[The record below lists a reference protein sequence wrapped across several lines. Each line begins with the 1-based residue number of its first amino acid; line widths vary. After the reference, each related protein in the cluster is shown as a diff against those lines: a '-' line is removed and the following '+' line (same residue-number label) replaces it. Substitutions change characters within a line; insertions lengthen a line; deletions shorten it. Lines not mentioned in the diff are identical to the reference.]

1 MGLNRF
7 MRAMMVVFITA
18 NCITIN
24 PDIIFAATDSEDSS
38 LNTDEWE
45 EEKTEEQ
52 PSEVNTGP
60 RYETARE
67 VSSRDIEELEKSNK
81 VKNTNK
87 ADLIAMLKAKAEKGP
102 NINNNNSEQS
112 ENVAINE
119 EASGSD
125 RPAIQ
130 VERRHPGLPSDSAAE
145 IKKRRKAIASSDSEL
160 ESLTYPDKPT
170 KATKKK
176 VAKASVTDTSESDL
190 DSSMQSADES
200 TPQPL
205 KANQQ
210 PFFPKVFKKIKDAGK
225 WVRDKIDENP
235 EVKKAIVDK
244 SAGLIDQLLT
254 KKKNEEVNAS
264 DFPPPPTDEELRLA
278 LPETPMLLGFNAPA
292 TSEPSSFEFPPPPT
306 DEELRLALPETP
318 MLLGFNAPATSEP
331 SSFEF
336 PPPPTD
342 EELRL
347 ALPETPM
354 LLGFNAP
361 ATSEPSS
368 FEFPPPPTEDE
379 LEIMRE
385 TAPSLDSSFTSGDL
399 ASLRSAINRH
409 SQNFSD
415 FPPMPTE
422 EELNGRGGIPTSEEF
437 SSLNSGDFTDDEN
450 SETTEEEIDRLAD
463 LRDRGTGKHSRNA
476 GFLPL
481 NPFTSSPV
489 PSLTPKVPKI
499 SAPALITD
507 ITKKA
512 PFKNPPQPLNVFNK
526 KTTTKTAPKKITP
539 VNTAPKL
546 AALPI
551 TKAQETELGE
561 NKAPFIEKQAETN
574 NRPIDMPSLPVI
586 QKEVTERNKE
596 EMKPQTEEKVVGES
610 EPANNV
616 NGKKRSA
623 GIEEGKLIAKSAED
637 EKAKEEPV
645 NHTTLILAMLA
656 IGVFSL
662 GAVIKIIQLRKNS

>member
-67 VSSRDIEELEKSNK
+67 VSSRDIKELEKSNK
-81 VKNTNK
+81 VRNTNK
-87 ADLIAMLKAKAEKGP
+87 ADLIAMLKEKAEKGP
-102 NINNNNSEQS
+102 NINNNNSEQT
-112 ENVAINE
+112 ENAAINE
-119 EASGSD
+119 EASGAD

-170 KATKKK
+170 KVNKKK
-176 VAKASVTDTSESDL
+176 VAKESVADASESDL

-200 TPQPL
+200 SPQPL

-254 KKKNEEVNAS
+254 KKKSEEVNAS

-278 LPETPMLLGFNAPA
+278 LPETPMLLGFNAPT
-292 TSEPSSFEFPPPPT
+292 TSES
-306 DEELRLALPETP
+306 
-318 MLLGFNAPATSEP
+318 

-409 SQNFSD
+409 SENFSD
-415 FPPMPTE
+415 FSPIPTE
-422 EELNGRGGIPTSEEF
+422 EELNGRGGRPTSEEF

-481 NPFTSSPV
+481 NPFISSPV

-499 SAPALITD
+499 SAPALISD

-512 PFKNPPQPLNVFNK
+512 PFKNPSQPLNVFNK
-526 KTTTKTAPKKITP
+526 KTTTKTVTKKPTP
-539 VNTAPKL
+539 VKTAPKL
-546 AALPI
+546 AELPA
-551 TKAQETELGE
+551 TKPQETVLRE
-561 NKAPFIEKQAETN
+561 NKTPFIEKQAETN
-574 NRPIDMPSLPVI
+574 KQSINMPSLPVI
-586 QKEVTERNKE
+586 QKEATESDKE
-596 EMKPQTEEKVVGES
+596 EMKPQTEEKMVEES
-610 EPANNV
+610 ESANNA
-616 NGKKRSA
+616 NGKNRSA

-637 EKAKEEPV
+637 EKAKEEPG

-662 GAVIKIIQLRKNS
+662 GAFIKIIQLRKNN

>member
-45 EEKTEEQ
+45 EEKIEEQ

-102 NINNNNSEQS
+102 NINNNNSEQT

-119 EASGSD
+119 EASGAD

-160 ESLTYPDKPT
+160 ESLTYLDKPT
-170 KATKKK
+170 KANKKK
-176 VAKASVTDTSESDL
+176 VAKESVADASESDL

-200 TPQPL
+200 SPQPL

-336 PPPPTD
+336 PPPPT
-342 EELRL
+342 
-347 ALPETPM
+347 
-354 LLGFNAP
+354 
-361 ATSEPSS
+361 
-368 FEFPPPPTEDE
+368 EDE

-409 SQNFSD
+409 SENFSD
-415 FPPMPTE
+415 FPPIPTE
-422 EELNGRGGIPTSEEF
+422 EELNGRGGRSTSEEF

-489 PSLTPKVPKI
+489 PSLSPKVSKI
-499 SAPALITD
+499 SAPALISD

-526 KTTTKTAPKKITP
+526 KTTTKTASKKITP
-539 VNTAPKL
+539 VNTSPKL

-551 TKAQETELGE
+551 TKAQETALGE
-561 NKAPFIEKQAETN
+561 NKTPFIEKQAEPN
-574 NRPIDMPSLPVI
+574 NQPIDMPSLPVI

-596 EMKPQTEEKVVGES
+596 EMKPQTEEKMVGES

-637 EKAKEEPV
+637 EKAKEEPA

-656 IGVFSL
+656 MGVFSL
-662 GAVIKIIQLRKNS
+662 GAFIKIIQLRKNS

>member
-1 MGLNRF
+1 

-102 NINNNNSEQS
+102 NINNNNSEQT
-112 ENVAINE
+112 ENAAINE
-119 EASGSD
+119 EASGAD

-130 VERRHPGLPSDSAAE
+130 VERRHPGLSSDSAAE

-160 ESLTYPDKPT
+160 ESLTYLDKPT
-170 KATKKK
+170 KANKKK
-176 VAKASVTDTSESDL
+176 VAKELVADASESDL

-200 TPQPL
+200 SPQPL

-306 DEELRLALPETP
+306 
-318 MLLGFNAPATSEP
+318 
-331 SSFEF
+331 
-336 PPPPTD
+336 
-342 EELRL
+342 
-347 ALPETPM
+347 
-354 LLGFNAP
+354 
-361 ATSEPSS
+361 
-368 FEFPPPPTEDE
+368 EDE

-385 TAPSLDSSFTSGDL
+385 TAPSLDSSLTSGDL

-409 SQNFSD
+409 SENFSD
-415 FPPMPTE
+415 FPPIPTE
-422 EELNGRGGIPTSEEF
+422 EELNGRGGRPTSEEF

-489 PSLTPKVPKI
+489 PSLSPKVSKK
-499 SAPALITD
+499 SAPALISD

-526 KTTTKTAPKKITP
+526 KTATKTASKKITP

-551 TKAQETELGE
+551 TKAQETALGE
-561 NKAPFIEKQAETN
+561 NKAPFREKQAEPN
-574 NRPIDMPSLPVI
+574 NQPIDMPSLPVI
-586 QKEVTERNKE
+586 KKEVTERNKE
-596 EMKPQTEEKVVGES
+596 EMKPQTEEKMVGES

-637 EKAKEEPV
+637 EKAKEEPA

-656 IGVFSL
+656 MGVFSL
-662 GAVIKIIQLRKNS
+662 GAFIKIIQLRKK

>member
-1 MGLNRF
+1 
-7 MRAMMVVFITA
+7 MMVVFITA

-112 ENVAINE
+112 DNVAINE

-306 DEELRLALPETP
+306 
-318 MLLGFNAPATSEP
+318 
-331 SSFEF
+331 
-336 PPPPTD
+336 
-342 EELRL
+342 
-347 ALPETPM
+347 
-354 LLGFNAP
+354 
-361 ATSEPSS
+361 
-368 FEFPPPPTEDE
+368 EDE

-415 FPPMPTE
+415 FPLMPTE

-489 PSLTPKVPKI
+489 PSLSPKVSKI

-551 TKAQETELGE
+551 TKAQETALGE

>member
-119 EASGSD
+119 EASGSA

-278 LPETPMLLGFNAPA
+278 LPEAP
-292 TSEPSSFEFPPPPT
+292 T
-306 DEELRLALPETP
+306 
-318 MLLGFNAPATSEP
+318 
-331 SSFEF
+331 
-336 PPPPTD
+336 
-342 EELRL
+342 
-347 ALPETPM
+347 

-415 FPPMPTE
+415 FPPIPTE

-551 TKAQETELGE
+551 TKAQETALGE

-596 EMKPQTEEKVVGES
+596 EMKPQTEGKVVGES

-645 NHTTLILAMLA
+645 NHTTLILAMFA

>member
-67 VSSRDIEELEKSNK
+67 VSSRDIKELEKSNK
-81 VKNTNK
+81 VRNTNK
-87 ADLIAMLKAKAEKGP
+87 ADLIAMLKEKAEKGP
-102 NINNNNSEQS
+102 NINNNNSEQT
-112 ENVAINE
+112 ENAAINE
-119 EASGSD
+119 EASGAD

-170 KATKKK
+170 KVNKKK
-176 VAKASVTDTSESDL
+176 VAKESVADASESDL

-200 TPQPL
+200 SPQPL

-254 KKKNEEVNAS
+254 KKKSEEVNAS

-336 PPPPTD
+336 PPPPT
-342 EELRL
+342 
-347 ALPETPM
+347 
-354 LLGFNAP
+354 
-361 ATSEPSS
+361 
-368 FEFPPPPTEDE
+368 EDE
-379 LEIMRE
+379 LEIIRE
-385 TAPSLDSSFTSGDL
+385 TASSLDSSFTRGDL
-399 ASLRSAINRH
+399 ASLRNAINRH

-415 FPPMPTE
+415 FPPIPTE
-422 EELNGRGGIPTSEEF
+422 EELNGRGGRPTSEEF

-481 NPFTSSPV
+481 NPFASSPV
-489 PSLTPKVPKI
+489 PSLSPKVSKI
-499 SAPALITD
+499 SAPALISD
-507 ITKKA
+507 ITKKT
-512 PFKNPPQPLNVFNK
+512 PFKNPSQPLNVFNK
-526 KTTTKTAPKKITP
+526 KTTTKTVTKKPTP
-539 VNTAPKL
+539 VKTAPKL
-546 AALPI
+546 AELPA
-551 TKAQETELGE
+551 TKPQETVLRE
-561 NKAPFIEKQAETN
+561 NKTPFIEKQAETN
-574 NRPIDMPSLPVI
+574 KQSINMPSLPVI
-586 QKEVTERNKE
+586 QKEATESDKE
-596 EMKPQTEEKVVGES
+596 EMKPQTEEKMVEES
-610 EPANNV
+610 ESANNA
-616 NGKKRSA
+616 NGKNRSA

-637 EKAKEEPV
+637 EKAKEEPG

-656 IGVFSL
+656 
-662 GAVIKIIQLRKNS
+662 

>member
-1 MGLNRF
+1 

-102 NINNNNSEQS
+102 NINNNNSEQT
-112 ENVAINE
+112 ENAAINE
-119 EASGSD
+119 EASGAD

-160 ESLTYPDKPT
+160 ESLTYLDKPT
-170 KATKKK
+170 KANKKK

-254 KKKNEEVNAS
+254 KKKKEEANAS
-264 DFPPPPTDEELRLA
+264 D
-278 LPETPMLLGFNAPA
+278 
-292 TSEPSSFEFPPPPT
+292 
-306 DEELRLALPETP
+306 
-318 MLLGFNAPATSEP
+318 
-331 SSFEF
+331 F

-409 SQNFSD
+409 SENFSD
-415 FPPMPTE
+415 FPPIPTE
-422 EELNGRGGIPTSEEF
+422 EELNGRGGRPTSEEF

-489 PSLTPKVPKI
+489 PSLSPKVSKK
-499 SAPALITD
+499 SAPALISD

-526 KTTTKTAPKKITP
+526 KTATKTASKKITP
-539 VNTAPKL
+539 VNTSPKL

-551 TKAQETELGE
+551 TKAQETALGE
-561 NKAPFIEKQAETN
+561 NKAPFIEKQAEPN
-574 NRPIDMPSLPVI
+574 NQPIDMPSLPVI

-596 EMKPQTEEKVVGES
+596 EMKPQTEEKMVGES
-610 EPANNV
+610 EPANNM

-637 EKAKEEPV
+637 EKAKEEPA

-656 IGVFSL
+656 MGVFSL
-662 GAVIKIIQLRKNS
+662 GAFIKIIQLRKNS

>member
-102 NINNNNSEQS
+102 NINNNNSEQT
-112 ENVAINE
+112 ENAAINE
-119 EASGSD
+119 EASGAD

-160 ESLTYPDKPT
+160 ESLTYLDKPT

-176 VAKASVTDTSESDL
+176 VAKESVADASESDL

-200 TPQPL
+200 SPQPL

-292 TSEPSSFEFPPPPT
+292 ASEPSSFDFPSPPT

-318 MLLGFNAPATSEP
+318 MLLGFNAPATS
-331 SSFEF
+331 
-336 PPPPTD
+336 
-342 EELRL
+342 
-347 ALPETPM
+347 
-354 LLGFNAP
+354 G
-361 ATSEPSS
+361 PSS

-409 SQNFSD
+409 SENFSD
-415 FPPMPTE
+415 FPPIPTE
-422 EELNGRGGIPTSEEF
+422 EELNGRGGRPTSEEF

-463 LRDRGTGKHSRNA
+463 LRDRGIGKHSRNA

-489 PSLTPKVPKI
+489 PSLSPKVSKK
-499 SAPALITD
+499 SAPALISD
-507 ITKKA
+507 ITKKT

-526 KTTTKTAPKKITP
+526 KTTTKTASKKIIP
-539 VNTAPKL
+539 VNTSPKL

-551 TKAQETELGE
+551 TKAQETALGE
-561 NKAPFIEKQAETN
+561 NKAPFREKQAEPN
-574 NRPIDMPSLPVI
+574 NQPIDMPSLPVI

-596 EMKPQTEEKVVGES
+596 EMKPQTEEKMVGES

-637 EKAKEEPV
+637 EKAKEEPA

-656 IGVFSL
+656 MGVFSL
-662 GAVIKIIQLRKNS
+662 GAFIKIIQLRKNS

>member
-1 MGLNRF
+1 

-24 PDIIFAATDSEDSS
+24 PDIIFAATDSEDSG

-119 EASGSD
+119 EASGSA

-176 VAKASVTDTSESDL
+176 VAKASFTDTSESDL
-190 DSSMQSADES
+190 DSSMQSADDS

-306 DEELRLALPETP
+306 
-318 MLLGFNAPATSEP
+318 
-331 SSFEF
+331 
-336 PPPPTD
+336 
-342 EELRL
+342 
-347 ALPETPM
+347 
-354 LLGFNAP
+354 
-361 ATSEPSS
+361 
-368 FEFPPPPTEDE
+368 EDE

-415 FPPMPTE
+415 FPPIPTE

-489 PSLTPKVPKI
+489 PSLSPKVSKI

-551 TKAQETELGE
+551 TKAQETALGE

>member
-67 VSSRDIEELEKSNK
+67 VSSRDIKELEKSNK
-81 VKNTNK
+81 VRNTNK
-87 ADLIAMLKAKAEKGP
+87 ADLIAMLKEKAEKGP
-102 NINNNNSEQS
+102 NNNNNNGEQTG
-112 ENVAINE
+112 NVATNE
-119 EASGSD
+119 EASGVD
-125 RPAIQ
+125 RPALQ
-130 VERRHPGLPSDSAAE
+130 VERRHPGLSSDSAAE
-145 IKKRRKAIASSDSEL
+145 IKKRRKTIASSDSEL

-170 KATKKK
+170 KVNKKK
-176 VAKASVTDTSESDL
+176 VAKESVADASESDL

-200 TPQPL
+200 SPQPL

-254 KKKNEEVNAS
+254 KKKSEEVNAS

-278 LPETPMLLGFNAPA
+278 LPETPMLLGFNAP
-292 TSEPSSFEFPPPPT
+292 
-306 DEELRLALPETP
+306 TP
-318 MLLGFNAPATSEP
+318 SEP

-409 SQNFSD
+409 SENFSD
-415 FPPMPTE
+415 FPPIPTE
-422 EELNGRGGIPTSEEF
+422 EELNGRGGRPTSEEF

-481 NPFTSSPV
+481 NPFISSPV

-499 SAPALITD
+499 SAPALISD

-512 PFKNPPQPLNVFNK
+512 PFKNPSQPLNVFNK
-526 KTTTKTAPKKITP
+526 KTTTKTVTKKPTP
-539 VNTAPKL
+539 VKTAPKL
-546 AALPI
+546 AELPA
-551 TKAQETELGE
+551 TKPQETVLRE
-561 NKAPFIEKQAETN
+561 NKTPFIEKQAETN
-574 NRPIDMPSLPVI
+574 KQSINMPSLPVI
-586 QKEVTERNKE
+586 QKEATESDKE
-596 EMKPQTEEKVVGES
+596 EMKPQTEEKMVEES
-610 EPANNV
+610 ESANNA
-616 NGKKRSA
+616 NGKNRSA

-637 EKAKEEPV
+637 EKAKEEPG

-662 GAVIKIIQLRKNS
+662 GAFIKIIQLRKNN

>member
-67 VSSRDIEELEKSNK
+67 VSSRDIKELEKSNK
-81 VKNTNK
+81 VRNTNK
-87 ADLIAMLKAKAEKGP
+87 ADLIAMLKEKAEKGP
-102 NINNNNSEQS
+102 NNNNNNGEQTG
-112 ENVAINE
+112 NVAINE
-119 EASGSD
+119 EASGVD
-125 RPAIQ
+125 RPTLQ
-130 VERRHPGLPSDSAAE
+130 VERRYPGLSSDSAAE

-170 KATKKK
+170 KANKRK
-176 VAKASVTDTSESDL
+176 VAKESVVDASESDL

-254 KKKNEEVNAS
+254 KKKSEEVNAS

-278 LPETPMLLGFNAPA
+278 LPETPMLLGFNAP
-292 TSEPSSFEFPPPPT
+292 T
-306 DEELRLALPETP
+306 
-318 MLLGFNAPATSEP
+318 TSEP

-409 SQNFSD
+409 SENFSY
-415 FPPMPTE
+415 FPPIPTE
-422 EELNGRGGIPTSEEF
+422 EELNGRGDRPTSEGF

-489 PSLTPKVPKI
+489 TSLSPKVSKI
-499 SAPALITD
+499 SAPALISD

-512 PFKNPPQPLNVFNK
+512 PFKNPSQPLNVFNK
-526 KTTTKTAPKKITP
+526 KTTTKTVTKKPTP
-539 VNTAPKL
+539 VKTAPKL
-546 AALPI
+546 AELPA
-551 TKAQETELGE
+551 TKPQETVLRE
-561 NKAPFIEKQAETN
+561 NKTPFIEKQAETN
-574 NRPIDMPSLPVI
+574 KQSINMPSLPVI
-586 QKEVTERNKE
+586 QKEATESDKE
-596 EMKPQTEEKVVGES
+596 EMKPQTEEKMLEES
-610 EPANNV
+610 ESANNA
-616 NGKKRSA
+616 NGKNRSA

-637 EKAKEEPV
+637 EKAKEEPG

-662 GAVIKIIQLRKNS
+662 GVFIKIIQLRKNN

>member
-87 ADLIAMLKAKAEKGP
+87 ADLIAMLKAKAGKGP
-102 NINNNNSEQS
+102 NINNNNSEQT
-112 ENVAINE
+112 ENAAINE
-119 EASGSD
+119 EASGAD

-160 ESLTYPDKPT
+160 ESLTYLDKPT
-170 KATKKK
+170 KANKKK
-176 VAKASVTDTSESDL
+176 VAKESVADASESDL

-200 TPQPL
+200 SPQPL

-278 LPETPMLLGFNAPA
+278 LPETPMLLGFNAPV

-318 MLLGFNAPATSEP
+318 KLLGFNAPV
-331 SSFEF
+331 
-336 PPPPTD
+336 
-342 EELRL
+342 
-347 ALPETPM
+347 
-354 LLGFNAP
+354 
-361 ATSEPSS
+361 TSEPSS

-379 LEIMRE
+379 LEIMRG

-409 SQNFSD
+409 SENFSD
-415 FPPMPTE
+415 FPPIPTE
-422 EELNGRGGIPTSEEF
+422 EELNGRGGRPTSEEF

-463 LRDRGTGKHSRNA
+463 LRDRGIGKHSRNA

-489 PSLTPKVPKI
+489 PSLSPKVSKK
-499 SAPALITD
+499 SAPALISD

-526 KTTTKTAPKKITP
+526 KTATKTASKKITP

-551 TKAQETELGE
+551 TKAQETALGE
-561 NKAPFIEKQAETN
+561 NKAPFIEKQAEPN
-574 NRPIDMPSLPVI
+574 NQPIDMPSLPVI
-586 QKEVTERNKE
+586 QKEDTERNKE
-596 EMKPQTEEKVVGES
+596 EMKPQTEEKMVGES

-637 EKAKEEPV
+637 EKAKEEPA

-656 IGVFSL
+656 MGVFSL
-662 GAVIKIIQLRKNS
+662 GAFIKIIQLRKNS

>member
-102 NINNNNSEQS
+102 NINNNNSEQT
-112 ENVAINE
+112 ENAAINE
-119 EASGSD
+119 EASGAD

-160 ESLTYPDKPT
+160 ESLTYLDKPT
-170 KATKKK
+170 KANKKK
-176 VAKASVTDTSESDL
+176 VAKELVADASESDL

-200 TPQPL
+200 SPQPL

-306 DEELRLALPETP
+306 
-318 MLLGFNAPATSEP
+318 
-331 SSFEF
+331 
-336 PPPPTD
+336 
-342 EELRL
+342 
-347 ALPETPM
+347 
-354 LLGFNAP
+354 
-361 ATSEPSS
+361 
-368 FEFPPPPTEDE
+368 EDE

-409 SQNFSD
+409 SENFSD
-415 FPPMPTE
+415 FPPIPTE
-422 EELNGRGGIPTSEEF
+422 EELNGRGGRPTSEEF

-489 PSLTPKVPKI
+489 PSLSPKVSKK
-499 SAPALITD
+499 SAPALISD

-526 KTTTKTAPKKITP
+526 KTATKTASKKITP

-551 TKAQETELGE
+551 TKAQETALGE
-561 NKAPFIEKQAETN
+561 NKAPFIEKQAEPN
-574 NRPIDMPSLPVI
+574 NQPIDMPSLPVI
-586 QKEVTERNKE
+586 QKEDTERNKE
-596 EMKPQTEEKVVGES
+596 EMKPQTEGKMVGES

-637 EKAKEEPV
+637 EKAKEEPA

-656 IGVFSL
+656 MGVFSL
-662 GAVIKIIQLRKNS
+662 GAFIKIIQLRKNS

>member
-67 VSSRDIEELEKSNK
+67 VSSRDIKELEKSNK
-81 VKNTNK
+81 VRNTNK

-102 NINNNNSEQS
+102 NINNNNSEQT
-112 ENVAINE
+112 ENAAINE
-119 EASGSD
+119 EASGAD

-170 KATKKK
+170 KVNKKK
-176 VAKASVTDTSESDL
+176 VAKESVADASESDL

-200 TPQPL
+200 SPQPL

-254 KKKNEEVNAS
+254 KKKSEEVNAS

-278 LPETPMLLGFNAPA
+278 LPETPMLLGFNAP
-292 TSEPSSFEFPPPPT
+292 T
-306 DEELRLALPETP
+306 
-318 MLLGFNAPATSEP
+318 TSEP

-409 SQNFSD
+409 SENFSD
-415 FPPMPTE
+415 FPPIPTE
-422 EELNGRGGIPTSEEF
+422 EELNGRGGRPTSEEF

-481 NPFTSSPV
+481 NPFISSPV

-499 SAPALITD
+499 SAPALISD
-507 ITKKA
+507 ITKKT
-512 PFKNPPQPLNVFNK
+512 PFKNPSQPLNVFNK
-526 KTTTKTAPKKITP
+526 KTTTKTVTKKPTP
-539 VNTAPKL
+539 VKTAPKL
-546 AALPI
+546 AELPA
-551 TKAQETELGE
+551 TKPQETVLRE
-561 NKAPFIEKQAETN
+561 NKTPFIEKQAETN
-574 NRPIDMPSLPVI
+574 KQSINMPSLPVI
-586 QKEVTERNKE
+586 QKEATESDKE
-596 EMKPQTEEKVVGES
+596 EMKPQTEEKMVEES
-610 EPANNV
+610 ESANNA
-616 NGKKRSA
+616 NGKNRSA

-637 EKAKEEPV
+637 EKAKEEPG

-656 IGVFSL
+656 IGLFSL
-662 GAVIKIIQLRKNS
+662 GAFIKIIQLRKNN

>member
-1 MGLNRF
+1 

-125 RPAIQ
+125 RSAIQ

-306 DEELRLALPETP
+306 
-318 MLLGFNAPATSEP
+318 
-331 SSFEF
+331 
-336 PPPPTD
+336 
-342 EELRL
+342 
-347 ALPETPM
+347 
-354 LLGFNAP
+354 
-361 ATSEPSS
+361 
-368 FEFPPPPTEDE
+368 EDE

-450 SETTEEEIDRLAD
+450 SETTEEEIDRLTD

-489 PSLTPKVPKI
+489 PSLTPKVSKI

-507 ITKKA
+507 VTKKA

>member
-102 NINNNNSEQS
+102 NINNNNSEQT
-112 ENVAINE
+112 ENAAINE
-119 EASGSD
+119 EASGAD

-160 ESLTYPDKPT
+160 ESLTYLDKPT
-170 KATKKK
+170 KANKKK
-176 VAKASVTDTSESDL
+176 VAKESVADASESDL

-200 TPQPL
+200 SPQPL

-264 DFPPPPTDEELRLA
+264 DFPPLPTDEELRLA

-318 MLLGFNAPATSEP
+318 MLLGFNAP
-331 SSFEF
+331 
-336 PPPPTD
+336 
-342 EELRL
+342 
-347 ALPETPM
+347 TP
-354 LLGFNAP
+354 
-361 ATSEPSS
+361 SEPSS

-379 LEIMRE
+379 LEIIRE
-385 TAPSLDSSFTSGDL
+385 TASSLDSSFTRGDL
-399 ASLRSAINRH
+399 ASLRNAINRH

-415 FPPMPTE
+415 FPPIPTE
-422 EELNGRGGIPTSEEF
+422 EELNGGGDRPTSEGF
-437 SSLNSGDFTDDEN
+437 SSMNSGDFTDDEN

-481 NPFTSSPV
+481 NPFISSPV

-499 SAPALITD
+499 SAPALISD

-512 PFKNPPQPLNVFNK
+512 PFKNPSQPLNVFNK
-526 KTTTKTAPKKITP
+526 KTTTKTVTKKPTP
-539 VNTAPKL
+539 VKTAPKL
-546 AALPI
+546 AELPA
-551 TKAQETELGE
+551 TKPQETVLRE
-561 NKAPFIEKQAETN
+561 NKTPFIEKQAETN
-574 NRPIDMPSLPVI
+574 KQSINMPSLPVI
-586 QKEVTERNKE
+586 QKEATESDKE
-596 EMKPQTEEKVVGES
+596 EMKPQTEEKMVEES
-610 EPANNV
+610 ESANNA
-616 NGKKRSA
+616 NGKNRSA

-637 EKAKEEPV
+637 EKAKEEPG

-662 GAVIKIIQLRKNS
+662 GAFIKIIQLRKNN

>member
-102 NINNNNSEQS
+102 NINNNNSEQT
-112 ENVAINE
+112 ENAAINE
-119 EASGSD
+119 EASGAD

-170 KATKKK
+170 KVNKKK
-176 VAKASVTDTSESDL
+176 VAKESVADASESDL

-200 TPQPL
+200 SPQPL

-336 PPPPTD
+336 PPPPT
-342 EELRL
+342 
-347 ALPETPM
+347 
-354 LLGFNAP
+354 
-361 ATSEPSS
+361 
-368 FEFPPPPTEDE
+368 EDE

-415 FPPMPTE
+415 FPPIPTE
-422 EELNGRGGIPTSEEF
+422 EELNGRGGRPTSEEF

-450 SETTEEEIDRLAD
+450 SETTEEEIDCLAD
-463 LRDRGTGKHSRNA
+463 LRDRGIGKHSRNA

-489 PSLTPKVPKI
+489 PSLSPKVSKK
-499 SAPALITD
+499 SAPALISD

-526 KTTTKTAPKKITP
+526 KTATKTASKKITP
-539 VNTAPKL
+539 VNTSPKL

-551 TKAQETELGE
+551 TKAQETALGE
-561 NKAPFIEKQAETN
+561 NKAPFIEKQAEPN
-574 NRPIDMPSLPVI
+574 NQPIDMPSLPVI

-596 EMKPQTEEKVVGES
+596 EMKPQTEEKMVGES

-637 EKAKEEPV
+637 EKAKEESA

-656 IGVFSL
+656 MGVFSL
-662 GAVIKIIQLRKNS
+662 GAFIKIIQLRKNS

>member
-200 TPQPL
+200 PPQPL

-336 PPPPTD
+336 PPPPT
-342 EELRL
+342 
-347 ALPETPM
+347 
-354 LLGFNAP
+354 
-361 ATSEPSS
+361 
-368 FEFPPPPTEDE
+368 EDE

-415 FPPMPTE
+415 FPPIPTE

-596 EMKPQTEEKVVGES
+596 EMKPQTEGKVVGES

>member
-1 MGLNRF
+1 

-67 VSSRDIEELEKSNK
+67 VSSRDIKELEKSNK
-81 VKNTNK
+81 VRNTNK
-87 ADLIAMLKAKAEKGP
+87 ADLIAMLKEKAEKGP
-102 NINNNNSEQS
+102 NINNNNSEQT
-112 ENVAINE
+112 ENAAINE
-119 EASGSD
+119 EASGAD

-170 KATKKK
+170 KVNKKK
-176 VAKASVTDTSESDL
+176 VAKESVADASESDL

-200 TPQPL
+200 SPQPL

-254 KKKNEEVNAS
+254 KKKSEEVNAS

-336 PPPPTD
+336 PPPPT
-342 EELRL
+342 
-347 ALPETPM
+347 
-354 LLGFNAP
+354 
-361 ATSEPSS
+361 
-368 FEFPPPPTEDE
+368 EDE
-379 LEIMRE
+379 LEIIRE
-385 TAPSLDSSFTSGDL
+385 TASSLDSSFTRGDL
-399 ASLRSAINRH
+399 ASLRNAINRH

-415 FPPMPTE
+415 FPPIPTE
-422 EELNGRGGIPTSEEF
+422 EELNGRGGRPTSEEF

-481 NPFTSSPV
+481 NPFASSPV
-489 PSLTPKVPKI
+489 PSLSPKVSKI
-499 SAPALITD
+499 SDRALISD
-507 ITKKA
+507 ITKKT
-512 PFKNPPQPLNVFNK
+512 PFKNPSQPLNVFNK
-526 KTTTKTAPKKITP
+526 KTTTKTVTKKPTP
-539 VNTAPKL
+539 VKTAPKL
-546 AALPI
+546 AELPA
-551 TKAQETELGE
+551 TKPQETVLRE
-561 NKAPFIEKQAETN
+561 NKTPFIEKQAETN
-574 NRPIDMPSLPVI
+574 KQSINMPSLPVI
-586 QKEVTERNKE
+586 QKEATESDKE
-596 EMKPQTEEKVVGES
+596 EMKPQTEEKMVEES
-610 EPANNV
+610 ESANNA
-616 NGKKRSA
+616 NGKNRSA

-637 EKAKEEPV
+637 EKAKEEPG

-662 GAVIKIIQLRKNS
+662 GAFIKIIQLRKNN

>member
-1 MGLNRF
+1 

-67 VSSRDIEELEKSNK
+67 VSSRDIKELEKSNK
-81 VKNTNK
+81 VRNTNK
-87 ADLIAMLKAKAEKGP
+87 ADLIAMLKEKAEKGP
-102 NINNNNSEQS
+102 NINNNNSEQT
-112 ENVAINE
+112 ENAAINE
-119 EASGSD
+119 EASGAD

-170 KATKKK
+170 KVNKKK
-176 VAKASVTDTSESDL
+176 VAKESVADASESDL

-200 TPQPL
+200 SPQPL

-254 KKKNEEVNAS
+254 KKKSEEVNAS

-278 LPETPMLLGFNAPA
+278 LPETPMLLGFNAP
-292 TSEPSSFEFPPPPT
+292 
-306 DEELRLALPETP
+306 TP
-318 MLLGFNAPATSEP
+318 
-331 SSFEF
+331 
-336 PPPPTD
+336 
-342 EELRL
+342 
-347 ALPETPM
+347 
-354 LLGFNAP
+354 
-361 ATSEPSS
+361 SEPSS

-379 LEIMRE
+379 LEIIRE
-385 TAPSLDSSFTSGDL
+385 TASSLDSSFTRGDL
-399 ASLRSAINRH
+399 ASLRNAINRH

-415 FPPMPTE
+415 FPPIPTE
-422 EELNGRGGIPTSEEF
+422 EELNGRGGRPTSEEF

-481 NPFTSSPV
+481 NPFISSPV
-489 PSLTPKVPKI
+489 PSLSPKVSKI
-499 SAPALITD
+499 SAPALISD

-512 PFKNPPQPLNVFNK
+512 PFKNPSQPLNVFNK
-526 KTTTKTAPKKITP
+526 KTTTKTVTKKPTP
-539 VNTAPKL
+539 VKTAPKL
-546 AALPI
+546 AELPA
-551 TKAQETELGE
+551 TKPQETVLRE
-561 NKAPFIEKQAETN
+561 NKTPFIEKQAETN
-574 NRPIDMPSLPVI
+574 KQSINMPSLPVI
-586 QKEVTERNKE
+586 QKEATESDKE
-596 EMKPQTEEKVVGES
+596 EMKPQTEEKMVEES
-610 EPANNV
+610 ESANNA
-616 NGKKRSA
+616 NGKNRSA

-637 EKAKEEPV
+637 EKAKEEPG

-662 GAVIKIIQLRKNS
+662 GAFIKIIQLRKNN

>member
-102 NINNNNSEQS
+102 NNNNNNGEQTG
-112 ENVAINE
+112 NVAINE
-119 EASGSD
+119 EASGVD
-125 RPAIQ
+125 RPTLQ
-130 VERRHPGLPSDSAAE
+130 VERRHPGLSSDSAAE

-170 KATKKK
+170 KANKRK
-176 VAKASVTDTSESDL
+176 VAKESVVDASESDL
-190 DSSMQSADES
+190 GSSMQSADES

-205 KANQQ
+205 KANQK

-254 KKKNEEVNAS
+254 KKKSEEVNAS

-278 LPETPMLLGFNAPA
+278 LPETPMLLGFNAP
-292 TSEPSSFEFPPPPT
+292 
-306 DEELRLALPETP
+306 TP
-318 MLLGFNAPATSEP
+318 SEP

-368 FEFPPPPTEDE
+368 FEFPPPPTE
-379 LEIMRE
+379 
-385 TAPSLDSSFTSGDL
+385 
-399 ASLRSAINRH
+399 
-409 SQNFSD
+409 
-415 FPPMPTE
+415 
-422 EELNGRGGIPTSEEF
+422 EELNGRGGRPTSEEF

-481 NPFTSSPV
+481 NPFISSPV

-499 SAPALITD
+499 SAPALISD

-512 PFKNPPQPLNVFNK
+512 PFKNPSQPLNVFNK
-526 KTTTKTAPKKITP
+526 KTTTKTVTKKPTP
-539 VNTAPKL
+539 VKTAPKL
-546 AALPI
+546 AELPA
-551 TKAQETELGE
+551 TKPQETVLRE
-561 NKAPFIEKQAETN
+561 NKTPFIEKQAETN
-574 NRPIDMPSLPVI
+574 KQSINMPSLPVI
-586 QKEVTERNKE
+586 QKEATESDKE
-596 EMKPQTEEKVVGES
+596 EMKPQTEEKMVEES
-610 EPANNV
+610 ESANNA
-616 NGKKRSA
+616 NGKNRSA

-637 EKAKEEPV
+637 EKAKEEPG

-662 GAVIKIIQLRKNS
+662 GAFIKIIQLRKNN

>member
-24 PDIIFAATDSEDSS
+24 PDIIFAVTDSEDSS

-336 PPPPTD
+336 PPPPT
-342 EELRL
+342 
-347 ALPETPM
+347 
-354 LLGFNAP
+354 
-361 ATSEPSS
+361 
-368 FEFPPPPTEDE
+368 EDE

-489 PSLTPKVPKI
+489 PSLSPKVSKI

-551 TKAQETELGE
+551 TKAQETALGE

>member
-112 ENVAINE
+112 DNVAINE

-210 PFFPKVFKKIKDAGK
+210 PFSPKVFKKIKDAGK

-306 DEELRLALPETP
+306 
-318 MLLGFNAPATSEP
+318 
-331 SSFEF
+331 
-336 PPPPTD
+336 
-342 EELRL
+342 
-347 ALPETPM
+347 
-354 LLGFNAP
+354 
-361 ATSEPSS
+361 
-368 FEFPPPPTEDE
+368 EDE

-415 FPPMPTE
+415 FPPIPTE

-551 TKAQETELGE
+551 TKAQETALGE

-596 EMKPQTEEKVVGES
+596 EMKPQTEGKVVGES

>member
-102 NINNNNSEQS
+102 NINNNNSEQT
-112 ENVAINE
+112 ENAAINE
-119 EASGSD
+119 EASGAD

-160 ESLTYPDKPT
+160 ESLTYLDKPT
-170 KATKKK
+170 KANKKK
-176 VAKASVTDTSESDL
+176 VAKESVADASESDL

-200 TPQPL
+200 SPQPL

-254 KKKNEEVNAS
+254 KKKSEEVNAS

-336 PPPPTD
+336 PPPPT
-342 EELRL
+342 
-347 ALPETPM
+347 
-354 LLGFNAP
+354 
-361 ATSEPSS
+361 
-368 FEFPPPPTEDE
+368 EDE
-379 LEIMRE
+379 LEIIRE
-385 TAPSLDSSFTSGDL
+385 TASSLDSSFTRGDL
-399 ASLRSAINRH
+399 ASLRNAINRH

-415 FPPMPTE
+415 FPPIPTE
-422 EELNGRGGIPTSEEF
+422 EELNGRGGRPTSEEF

-489 PSLTPKVPKI
+489 PSLSPKVSKI
-499 SAPALITD
+499 SAPALISD

-512 PFKNPPQPLNVFNK
+512 PFKNPSQPLNVFNK
-526 KTTTKTAPKKITP
+526 KTTTKTVTKKPTP
-539 VNTAPKL
+539 VKTAPKL
-546 AALPI
+546 AELPA
-551 TKAQETELGE
+551 TKPQETVLRE
-561 NKAPFIEKQAETN
+561 NKTPFIEKQAETN
-574 NRPIDMPSLPVI
+574 KQSINMPSLPVI
-586 QKEVTERNKE
+586 QKEATESDKE
-596 EMKPQTEEKVVGES
+596 EMKPQTEEKMVEES
-610 EPANNV
+610 ESANNA
-616 NGKKRSA
+616 NGKNRSA

-637 EKAKEEPV
+637 EKAKEEPG

-662 GAVIKIIQLRKNS
+662 GAFIKIIQLRKNN

>member
-1 MGLNRF
+1 

-102 NINNNNSEQS
+102 NINNNNSEQT
-112 ENVAINE
+112 ENAAINE
-119 EASGSD
+119 EASGAD

-160 ESLTYPDKPT
+160 ESLTYLDKPT
-170 KATKKK
+170 KANKKK
-176 VAKASVTDTSESDL
+176 VAKASVTDTFESDL

-244 SAGLIDQLLT
+244 GAGLIDQLLT

-264 DFPPPPTDEELRLA
+264 D
-278 LPETPMLLGFNAPA
+278 
-292 TSEPSSFEFPPPPT
+292 
-306 DEELRLALPETP
+306 
-318 MLLGFNAPATSEP
+318 
-331 SSFEF
+331 F

-409 SQNFSD
+409 SENFSD
-415 FPPMPTE
+415 FPPIPTE
-422 EELNGRGGIPTSEEF
+422 EELNGRGGRPTSEEF

-489 PSLTPKVPKI
+489 PSLSPKVSKK
-499 SAPALITD
+499 SAPALISD

-526 KTTTKTAPKKITP
+526 KTATKTASKKITP
-539 VNTAPKL
+539 VNTSPKL

-551 TKAQETELGE
+551 TKAQETALGE
-561 NKAPFIEKQAETN
+561 NKAPFIEKQAEPN
-574 NRPIDMPSLPVI
+574 NQPIDMPSLPVI

-596 EMKPQTEEKVVGES
+596 EMKPQTEEKMVGES

-637 EKAKEEPV
+637 EKAKEEPA

-656 IGVFSL
+656 MGVFSL
-662 GAVIKIIQLRKNS
+662 GAFIKIIQLRKNS

>member
-102 NINNNNSEQS
+102 NINNNNSEQT
-112 ENVAINE
+112 ENAAINE
-119 EASGSD
+119 EASGAD
-125 RPAIQ
+125 RPAKQ
-130 VERRHPGLPSDSAAE
+130 MERRHPGLSSDSAAE

-170 KATKKK
+170 KANKRK
-176 VAKASVTDTSESDL
+176 VAKESVVDASESDL

-205 KANQQ
+205 KANQK
-210 PFFPKVFKKIKDAGK
+210 PFFPKVFKKIKEAGK

-254 KKKNEEVNAS
+254 KKKSEEVNAS

-278 LPETPMLLGFNAPA
+278 LPETPMLLGFNAP
-292 TSEPSSFEFPPPPT
+292 
-306 DEELRLALPETP
+306 TP
-318 MLLGFNAPATSEP
+318 
-331 SSFEF
+331 
-336 PPPPTD
+336 
-342 EELRL
+342 
-347 ALPETPM
+347 
-354 LLGFNAP
+354 
-361 ATSEPSS
+361 SEPSS

-379 LEIMRE
+379 LEIIRE
-385 TAPSLDSSFTSGDL
+385 TASSLDSSFTRGDL
-399 ASLRSAINRH
+399 ASLRNAINRH

-415 FPPMPTE
+415 FPPIPTE
-422 EELNGRGGIPTSEEF
+422 EELNGGGDRPTSEGF
-437 SSLNSGDFTDDEN
+437 SSMNSGDFTDDEN

-481 NPFTSSPV
+481 NPFISSPV

-499 SAPALITD
+499 SAPALISD

-512 PFKNPPQPLNVFNK
+512 PFKNPSQPLNVFNK
-526 KTTTKTAPKKITP
+526 KTTTKTVTKKPTP
-539 VNTAPKL
+539 VKTAPKL
-546 AALPI
+546 AELPA
-551 TKAQETELGE
+551 TKPQETVLRE
-561 NKAPFIEKQAETN
+561 NKTPFIEKQAETN
-574 NRPIDMPSLPVI
+574 KQSINMPSLPVI
-586 QKEVTERNKE
+586 QKEATESDKE
-596 EMKPQTEEKVVGES
+596 EMKPQTEEKMVEES
-610 EPANNV
+610 ESANNA
-616 NGKKRSA
+616 NGKNRSA

-637 EKAKEEPV
+637 EKAKEEPG

-662 GAVIKIIQLRKNS
+662 GVFIKIIQLRKNN

>member
-1 MGLNRF
+1 

-336 PPPPTD
+336 PPPPT
-342 EELRL
+342 
-347 ALPETPM
+347 
-354 LLGFNAP
+354 
-361 ATSEPSS
+361 
-368 FEFPPPPTEDE
+368 EDE

-450 SETTEEEIDRLAD
+450 SETTEEEIDRLTD

-489 PSLTPKVPKI
+489 PSLTPKVSKI

-507 ITKKA
+507 VTKKA

>member
-67 VSSRDIEELEKSNK
+67 VSSRDNKELEKSNK
-81 VKNTNK
+81 VRNTNK
-87 ADLIAMLKAKAEKGP
+87 ADLIAMLKEKAEKGP
-102 NINNNNSEQS
+102 NINNNNSEQT
-112 ENVAINE
+112 ENAAINE
-119 EASGSD
+119 EASGAD

-170 KATKKK
+170 KVNKKK
-176 VAKASVTDTSESDL
+176 VAKESVADASESDL

-200 TPQPL
+200 SPQPL

-254 KKKNEEVNAS
+254 KKKSEEVNAS

-336 PPPPTD
+336 PPPPT
-342 EELRL
+342 
-347 ALPETPM
+347 
-354 LLGFNAP
+354 
-361 ATSEPSS
+361 
-368 FEFPPPPTEDE
+368 EDE
-379 LEIMRE
+379 LEIIRE
-385 TAPSLDSSFTSGDL
+385 TASSLDSSFTRGDL
-399 ASLRSAINRH
+399 ASLRNAINRH

-415 FPPMPTE
+415 FPPIPTE
-422 EELNGRGGIPTSEEF
+422 EELNGRGGRPTSEEF

-481 NPFTSSPV
+481 NPFASSPV
-489 PSLTPKVPKI
+489 PSLSPKVSKI
-499 SAPALITD
+499 SAPALISD
-507 ITKKA
+507 ITKKT
-512 PFKNPPQPLNVFNK
+512 PFKNPSQPLNVFNK
-526 KTTTKTAPKKITP
+526 KTTTKTVTKKPTP
-539 VNTAPKL
+539 VKTAPKL
-546 AALPI
+546 AELPA
-551 TKAQETELGE
+551 TKPQETVLRE
-561 NKAPFIEKQAETN
+561 NKTPFIEKQAETN
-574 NRPIDMPSLPVI
+574 KQSINMPSLPVI
-586 QKEVTERNKE
+586 QKEATESDKE
-596 EMKPQTEEKVVGES
+596 EMKPQTEEKMVEES
-610 EPANNV
+610 ESANNA
-616 NGKKRSA
+616 NGKNRSA

-637 EKAKEEPV
+637 EKAKEEPG

-662 GAVIKIIQLRKNS
+662 GAFIKIIQLRKNN

>member
-1 MGLNRF
+1 

-67 VSSRDIEELEKSNK
+67 VSSRDIKELEKSNK
-81 VKNTNK
+81 VRNTNK

-102 NINNNNSEQS
+102 NINNNNSEQT
-112 ENVAINE
+112 ENAAINE
-119 EASGSD
+119 EASGAD

-170 KATKKK
+170 KANKRK
-176 VAKASVTDTSESDL
+176 VAKESVVDASESDL
-190 DSSMQSADES
+190 DSRMQSADES

-205 KANQQ
+205 KANQK

-254 KKKNEEVNAS
+254 KKKSEEVNAS

-278 LPETPMLLGFNAPA
+278 LPETPMLLGFNAP
-292 TSEPSSFEFPPPPT
+292 
-306 DEELRLALPETP
+306 TP
-318 MLLGFNAPATSEP
+318 SEP

-409 SQNFSD
+409 SENFSD
-415 FPPMPTE
+415 FPPIPTE
-422 EELNGRGGIPTSEEF
+422 EELNGRGGRPTSEEF

-489 PSLTPKVPKI
+489 PSLSPKVSKI
-499 SAPALITD
+499 SAPALISD
-507 ITKKA
+507 ITKKT
-512 PFKNPPQPLNVFNK
+512 PFKNPSQPLNVFNK
-526 KTTTKTAPKKITP
+526 KTTTKTVTKKPTP
-539 VNTAPKL
+539 VKTAPKL
-546 AALPI
+546 AELPA
-551 TKAQETELGE
+551 TKPQETVLRE
-561 NKAPFIEKQAETN
+561 NKTPFIEKQAETN
-574 NRPIDMPSLPVI
+574 KQSINMPSLPVI
-586 QKEVTERNKE
+586 QKEATESDKE
-596 EMKPQTEEKVVGES
+596 EMKPQTEEKMVEES
-610 EPANNV
+610 ESANNA
-616 NGKKRSA
+616 NGKNRSA

-637 EKAKEEPV
+637 EKAKEEPG

-662 GAVIKIIQLRKNS
+662 GAFIKIIQLRKNN

>member
-67 VSSRDIEELEKSNK
+67 VSSRDIKELEKSNK
-81 VKNTNK
+81 VRNTNK

-102 NINNNNSEQS
+102 NINNNNSEQT
-112 ENVAINE
+112 ENAAINE
-119 EASGSD
+119 EASGAD

-170 KATKKK
+170 KVNKKK
-176 VAKASVTDTSESDL
+176 VAKESVADASESDL

-200 TPQPL
+200 SPQPL

-254 KKKNEEVNAS
+254 KKKSEEVNAS

-278 LPETPMLLGFNAPA
+278 LPETPMLLGFNAP
-292 TSEPSSFEFPPPPT
+292 
-306 DEELRLALPETP
+306 TP
-318 MLLGFNAPATSEP
+318 
-331 SSFEF
+331 
-336 PPPPTD
+336 
-342 EELRL
+342 
-347 ALPETPM
+347 
-354 LLGFNAP
+354 
-361 ATSEPSS
+361 SEPSS

-379 LEIMRE
+379 LEIIRE
-385 TAPSLDSSFTSGDL
+385 TAPSLDSSFTRGDL
-399 ASLRSAINRH
+399 ASLRNAINRH

-415 FPPMPTE
+415 FPPIPTE
-422 EELNGRGGIPTSEEF
+422 EELNGRGGRPTSEEF

-489 PSLTPKVPKI
+489 PSLSPKVSKI
-499 SAPALITD
+499 SAPALISD
-507 ITKKA
+507 ITKKT
-512 PFKNPPQPLNVFNK
+512 PFKNPSQPLNVFNK
-526 KTTTKTAPKKITP
+526 KTTTKTVTKKPTP
-539 VNTAPKL
+539 VKTAPKL
-546 AALPI
+546 AELPA
-551 TKAQETELGE
+551 TKPQETVLRE
-561 NKAPFIEKQAETN
+561 NKTPFIEKQAETN
-574 NRPIDMPSLPVI
+574 KQSINMPSLPVI
-586 QKEVTERNKE
+586 QKEATESDKE
-596 EMKPQTEEKVVGES
+596 EMKPQTEEKMVEES
-610 EPANNV
+610 ESANNA
-616 NGKKRSA
+616 NGKNRSA

-637 EKAKEEPV
+637 EKAKEEPG

-662 GAVIKIIQLRKNS
+662 GAFIKIIQLRKNN

>member
-1 MGLNRF
+1 

-102 NINNNNSEQS
+102 NINNNNSEQT
-112 ENVAINE
+112 ENAAINE
-119 EASGSD
+119 EASGAD

-160 ESLTYPDKPT
+160 ESLTYLDKPT
-170 KATKKK
+170 KANKKK

-254 KKKNEEVNAS
+254 KKKKEEANAS
-264 DFPPPPTDEELRLA
+264 D
-278 LPETPMLLGFNAPA
+278 
-292 TSEPSSFEFPPPPT
+292 
-306 DEELRLALPETP
+306 
-318 MLLGFNAPATSEP
+318 
-331 SSFEF
+331 F

-409 SQNFSD
+409 SENFSD
-415 FPPMPTE
+415 FPPIPTE
-422 EELNGRGGIPTSEEF
+422 EELNGRGGRPTSEEF

-489 PSLTPKVPKI
+489 PSLSPKVSKK
-499 SAPALITD
+499 SAPALISD

-526 KTTTKTAPKKITP
+526 KTATKTASKKITP
-539 VNTAPKL
+539 VNTSPKL

-551 TKAQETELGE
+551 TKAQETALGE
-561 NKAPFIEKQAETN
+561 NKAPFIEKQAEPN
-574 NRPIDMPSLPVI
+574 NQPIDMPSLPVI

-596 EMKPQTEEKVVGES
+596 EMKPQTEEKMVGES

-637 EKAKEEPV
+637 EKAKEEPA

-656 IGVFSL
+656 MGVFSL
-662 GAVIKIIQLRKNS
+662 GAFIKIIQLRKNS

>member
-67 VSSRDIEELEKSNK
+67 VSSRDIKELEKSNK
-81 VKNTNK
+81 VRNTNK
-87 ADLIAMLKAKAEKGP
+87 ADLIAMLKEKAEKGP
-102 NINNNNSEQS
+102 NNNNNNGEQTG
-112 ENVAINE
+112 NVAINE
-119 EASGSD
+119 EASGVD
-125 RPAIQ
+125 RPTLQ
-130 VERRHPGLPSDSAAE
+130 VERRHPGLSSDSAAE

-170 KATKKK
+170 KANKRK
-176 VAKASVTDTSESDL
+176 VAKESVVDASESDL

-200 TPQPL
+200 SPQPL

-254 KKKNEEVNAS
+254 KKKSEEVNAS

-278 LPETPMLLGFNAPA
+278 LPETPMLLGFNAP
-292 TSEPSSFEFPPPPT
+292 T
-306 DEELRLALPETP
+306 
-318 MLLGFNAPATSEP
+318 TSEP

-409 SQNFSD
+409 SENFSD
-415 FPPMPTE
+415 FPPIPTE
-422 EELNGRGGIPTSEEF
+422 EELNGRGGRPTSEEF

-489 PSLTPKVPKI
+489 PSLSPKVSKI
-499 SAPALITD
+499 SAPALISD
-507 ITKKA
+507 ITKKT
-512 PFKNPPQPLNVFNK
+512 PFKNPSQPLNVFNK
-526 KTTTKTAPKKITP
+526 KTTTKTVTKKPTP
-539 VNTAPKL
+539 VKTAPKL
-546 AALPI
+546 AELPA
-551 TKAQETELGE
+551 TKPQETVLRE
-561 NKAPFIEKQAETN
+561 NKTPFIEKQAETN
-574 NRPIDMPSLPVI
+574 KQSINMPSLPVI
-586 QKEVTERNKE
+586 QKEATESDKE
-596 EMKPQTEEKVVGES
+596 EMKPQTEEKMVEES
-610 EPANNV
+610 ESANNA
-616 NGKKRSA
+616 NGKNRSA

-637 EKAKEEPV
+637 EKAKEEPG

-662 GAVIKIIQLRKNS
+662 GAFIKIIQLRKNN

>member
-67 VSSRDIEELEKSNK
+67 VSSRDIKELEKSNK
-81 VKNTNK
+81 VRNTNK

-102 NINNNNSEQS
+102 NINNNNSEQT
-112 ENVAINE
+112 ENAAINE
-119 EASGSD
+119 EASGAD

-170 KATKKK
+170 KVNKKK
-176 VAKASVTDTSESDL
+176 VAKESVADASESDL

-200 TPQPL
+200 SPQPL

-254 KKKNEEVNAS
+254 KKKSEEVNAS

-336 PPPPTD
+336 PPPPT
-342 EELRL
+342 
-347 ALPETPM
+347 
-354 LLGFNAP
+354 
-361 ATSEPSS
+361 
-368 FEFPPPPTEDE
+368 EDE
-379 LEIMRE
+379 LEIIRE
-385 TAPSLDSSFTSGDL
+385 TASSLDSSFTRGDL
-399 ASLRSAINRH
+399 ASLRNAINRH

-415 FPPMPTE
+415 FPPIPTE
-422 EELNGRGGIPTSEEF
+422 EELNGGGDRPTSEGF
-437 SSLNSGDFTDDEN
+437 SSMNSGDFTDDEN

-481 NPFTSSPV
+481 NPFASSPV
-489 PSLTPKVPKI
+489 PSLSPKVSKI
-499 SAPALITD
+499 SAPALISD

-512 PFKNPPQPLNVFNK
+512 PFKNPSQPLNVFNK
-526 KTTTKTAPKKITP
+526 KTTTKTVTKKPTP
-539 VNTAPKL
+539 VKTAPKL
-546 AALPI
+546 AELPA
-551 TKAQETELGE
+551 TKPQETVLRE
-561 NKAPFIEKQAETN
+561 NKTPFIEKQAETN
-574 NRPIDMPSLPVI
+574 KQSINMPSLPVI
-586 QKEVTERNKE
+586 QKEATESDKE
-596 EMKPQTEEKVVGES
+596 EMKPQTEEKMVEES
-610 EPANNV
+610 ESANNA
-616 NGKKRSA
+616 NGKNRSA

-637 EKAKEEPV
+637 EKAKEEPG

-662 GAVIKIIQLRKNS
+662 GAFIKIIQLRKNN

>member
-102 NINNNNSEQS
+102 NINNNNSEQT
-112 ENVAINE
+112 ENAAINE
-119 EASGSD
+119 EASGAD

-130 VERRHPGLPSDSAAE
+130 VERRHPGLSSDSAAE

-170 KATKKK
+170 KANKKK
-176 VAKASVTDTSESDL
+176 VAKESVADASESDL

-200 TPQPL
+200 SPQPL

-292 TSEPSSFEFPPPPT
+292 TSEP
-306 DEELRLALPETP
+306 
-318 MLLGFNAPATSEP
+318 N
-331 SSFEF
+331 
-336 PPPPTD
+336 
-342 EELRL
+342 
-347 ALPETPM
+347 
-354 LLGFNAP
+354 
-361 ATSEPSS
+361 S

-379 LEIMRE
+379 LEIMRG

-409 SQNFSD
+409 SENFSD
-415 FPPMPTE
+415 FPPIPTE
-422 EELNGRGGIPTSEEF
+422 EELNGRGGRTTSEEF

-489 PSLTPKVPKI
+489 PSLSPKVSKI
-499 SAPALITD
+499 SAPALIND

-526 KTTTKTAPKKITP
+526 KTTTKTASKKITP
-539 VNTAPKL
+539 VNTSPKL

-551 TKAQETELGE
+551 TKAQETALGE
-561 NKAPFIEKQAETN
+561 NKAPFIEKQAEPN
-574 NRPIDMPSLPVI
+574 NQPIDMPSLPVI

-596 EMKPQTEEKVVGES
+596 EMKPQTEEKMVGES

-637 EKAKEEPV
+637 EKAKEESA

-656 IGVFSL
+656 MGVFSL
-662 GAVIKIIQLRKNS
+662 GAFIKIIQLRKNS

>member
-1 MGLNRF
+1 

-102 NINNNNSEQS
+102 NINNNNSEQT
-112 ENVAINE
+112 ENAAINE
-119 EASGSD
+119 EASEAD

-130 VERRHPGLPSDSAAE
+130 VERRHPGLSSDSAAE

-160 ESLTYPDKPT
+160 ESLTYLDKPT
-170 KATKKK
+170 KANKKK
-176 VAKASVTDTSESDL
+176 VAKELVADASESDL

-200 TPQPL
+200 SPQPL

-254 KKKNEEVNAS
+254 KKKNEEVNAL
-264 DFPPPPTDEELRLA
+264 DFPAPPTDEELRLA
-278 LPETPMLLGFNAPA
+278 LPETPMLLGFNAPV

-318 MLLGFNAPATSEP
+318 KLLGFNAPV
-331 SSFEF
+331 
-336 PPPPTD
+336 
-342 EELRL
+342 
-347 ALPETPM
+347 
-354 LLGFNAP
+354 
-361 ATSEPSS
+361 TSEPSS

-379 LEIMRE
+379 LEIMRG

-415 FPPMPTE
+415 FPPIPTE
-422 EELNGRGGIPTSEEF
+422 EELNGRGGRPTSEEF

-489 PSLTPKVPKI
+489 PSLSPKVSKI
-499 SAPALITD
+499 SAPALIND

-526 KTTTKTAPKKITP
+526 KTTTKTASKKITP

-551 TKAQETELGE
+551 TKAQETALGE
-561 NKAPFIEKQAETN
+561 NKAPFIEKQAEPN
-574 NRPIDMPSLPVI
+574 NQPIDMPSLPVI

-596 EMKPQTEEKVVGES
+596 EMKPQTEEKMVGES

-637 EKAKEEPV
+637 EKAKEESA

-656 IGVFSL
+656 MGVFSL
-662 GAVIKIIQLRKNS
+662 GAFIKIIQLRKNS

>member
-87 ADLIAMLKAKAEKGP
+87 TDLIAMLKAKAEKGP
-102 NINNNNSEQS
+102 NINNNNSEQT
-112 ENVAINE
+112 ENAAINE
-119 EASGSD
+119 EASGTD

-160 ESLTYPDKPT
+160 ESLTYLDKPT
-170 KATKKK
+170 KANKKK
-176 VAKASVTDTSESDL
+176 VAKESVADASESDL

-200 TPQPL
+200 SPQPL

-254 KKKNEEVNAS
+254 KKKKEEVNAS
-264 DFPPPPTDEELRLA
+264 DFPPL
-278 LPETPMLLGFNAPA
+278 
-292 TSEPSSFEFPPPPT
+292 PT

-415 FPPMPTE
+415 FPPIPTE
-422 EELNGRGGIPTSEEF
+422 EELNGRGGRPTSEEF

-489 PSLTPKVPKI
+489 PSLTPKVSKI
-499 SAPALITD
+499 SAPALISE

-526 KTTTKTAPKKITP
+526 KTTTKTASKKITP
-539 VNTAPKL
+539 VNTSPKL

-551 TKAQETELGE
+551 TKAQETALGE
-561 NKAPFIEKQAETN
+561 NKAPFIEKQAEPN
-574 NRPIDMPSLPVI
+574 NQPIDMPSLPVI

-637 EKAKEEPV
+637 EKAKEEPA

-656 IGVFSL
+656 MGVFSL
-662 GAVIKIIQLRKNS
+662 GAFIKIIQLRKNS

>member
-112 ENVAINE
+112 DNVAINE

-306 DEELRLALPETP
+306 
-318 MLLGFNAPATSEP
+318 
-331 SSFEF
+331 
-336 PPPPTD
+336 
-342 EELRL
+342 
-347 ALPETPM
+347 
-354 LLGFNAP
+354 
-361 ATSEPSS
+361 
-368 FEFPPPPTEDE
+368 EDE

-415 FPPMPTE
+415 FPLMPTE

-489 PSLTPKVPKI
+489 PSLSPKVSKI

-551 TKAQETELGE
+551 TKAQETALGE

-662 GAVIKIIQLRKNS
+662 EAVIKIIQLRKNS

>member
-112 ENVAINE
+112 DNVAINE

-278 LPETPMLLGFNAPA
+278 LPETPMLL
-292 TSEPSSFEFPPPPT
+292 
-306 DEELRLALPETP
+306 D
-318 MLLGFNAPATSEP
+318 
-331 SSFEF
+331 
-336 PPPPTD
+336 
-342 EELRL
+342 
-347 ALPETPM
+347 
-354 LLGFNAP
+354 FNAP

-415 FPPMPTE
+415 FPLMPTE

-489 PSLTPKVPKI
+489 PSLSPKVSKI

-551 TKAQETELGE
+551 TKAQETALGE

>member
-67 VSSRDIEELEKSNK
+67 VSSRDIKELEKSNK
-81 VKNTNK
+81 VRNTNK
-87 ADLIAMLKAKAEKGP
+87 ADLIAMLKEKAEKGP
-102 NINNNNSEQS
+102 NNNNNNGEQTG
-112 ENVAINE
+112 NVAINE
-119 EASGSD
+119 EASGVD
-125 RPAIQ
+125 RPTLQ
-130 VERRHPGLPSDSAAE
+130 VERRHPGLSSDSAAE

-170 KATKKK
+170 KANKRK
-176 VAKASVTDTSESDL
+176 VAKESVVDASESDL

-205 KANQQ
+205 KANQK

-254 KKKNEEVNAS
+254 KKKSEEVNAS

-278 LPETPMLLGFNAPA
+278 LPETPMLLGFNAP
-292 TSEPSSFEFPPPPT
+292 
-306 DEELRLALPETP
+306 TP
-318 MLLGFNAPATSEP
+318 SEP

-409 SQNFSD
+409 SENFSD
-415 FPPMPTE
+415 FPPIPTE
-422 EELNGRGGIPTSEEF
+422 EELNGRGGRPTSEEF

-489 PSLTPKVPKI
+489 PSLSPKVSKI
-499 SAPALITD
+499 SAPALISD

-512 PFKNPPQPLNVFNK
+512 PFKNPSQPLNVFNK
-526 KTTTKTAPKKITP
+526 KTTTKTVTKKPTP
-539 VNTAPKL
+539 VKTAPKL
-546 AALPI
+546 AELPA
-551 TKAQETELGE
+551 TKPQETVLRE
-561 NKAPFIEKQAETN
+561 NKTPFIEKQAETN
-574 NRPIDMPSLPVI
+574 KQSINMPSLPVI
-586 QKEVTERNKE
+586 QKEATESDKE
-596 EMKPQTEEKVVGES
+596 EMKPQTEEKMVEES
-610 EPANNV
+610 ESANNA
-616 NGKKRSA
+616 NGKNRSA

-637 EKAKEEPV
+637 EKAKEEPG

-662 GAVIKIIQLRKNS
+662 GAFIKIIQLRKNN